1 MNAKRLGAISF
12 GHFAIDILNSSI
24 AIILVSVSQQWDL
37 SNSQIGFGAMIYTFA
52 ASLTQPF
59 FGLLAD
65 RWRGRWLNWLGLLWV
80 MVFFS
85 LASFAPNYP
94 TLLAILT
101 VGALGSGAFHP
112 VGIVNA
118 GDAGGHRPTTATSVF
133 FLLGQS
139 GLSLGPMVSGI
150 LLQRMGLDALPLMA
164 LAMAPAVILMALWLK
179 DPMAEPD
186 HVHTS
191 APATGKRRVSRG
203 TVSAVAIFLL
213 VVILRSTTLQSFMTL
228 LPNFWRTW
236 DCPRANTASWSGS
249 SSLPARWAPLQA
261 ASWATGIA
269 AGSSSRFRCW
279 PACRSCC
286 CSGQLRQPALFR
298 GGHRRGRAAEHSPQ
312 HLAHHR
318 PRSAAPAQGHDG
330 RHRPG
335 PHVCQRRGHDVDR
348 GLVCRPRRAGHRALR
363 AGLLPHRRGRACPAA
378 AQDAPLRNHACAR
391 RTVTGRGRLTSGLL

>member
-94 TLLAILT
+94 TLIAILT

-186 HVHTS
+186 HVHTT

-228 LPNFWRTW
+228 LPKFLADMGLSSGEYGIMVGVFVFAGALGTFAGGFLGDRYSRRLVIAISLLAGVPFVLLLLANYDNRLYFVAAIGAGALLSIPHSILLIIGQDLLPRRKGMMGGIVLGLMFASGAATTW
-236 DCPRANTASWSGS
+236 IAGWFADRVGLGTVLYVLAFFPIAA
-249 SSLPARWAPLQA
+249 A
-261 ASWATGIA
+261 ASALLLPKTRPATT
-269 AGSSSRFRCW
+269 
-279 PACRSCC
+279 
-286 CSGQLRQPALFR
+286 
-298 GGHRRGRAAEHSPQ
+298 
-312 HLAHHR
+312 
-318 PRSAAPAQGHDG
+318 APA
-330 RHRPG
+330 PAE
-335 PHVCQRRGHDVDR
+335 P
-348 GLVCRPRRAGHRALR
+348 A
-363 AGLLPHRRGRACPAA
+363 PAA
-378 AQDAPLRNHACAR
+378 AD
-391 RTVTGRGRLTSGLL
+391 

>member
-1 MNAKRLGAISF
+1 MNAKRLSAISF

-139 GLSLGPMVSGI
+139 GLSLGPMLSGI

-164 LAMAPAVILMALWLK
+164 LAMSPAVILMALWLK

-186 HVHTS
+186 HVHT
-191 APATGKRRVSRG
+191 ATPTPGKRRVSRG
-203 TVSAVAIFLL
+203 AVSAVAIFLL

-228 LPNFWRTW
+228 LPKYLADMGLSSAEYGIMVGVFVFAGALGTFAGGFLGDRYSRRLVIAISLLAGVPFVLLLLANYGNWLYFVAAIGAGALLSIPHSILLIIGQDLLPRRKGMMGGIVLGLMFASGAATTW
-236 DCPRANTASWSGS
+236 IAGWFADRVGLGTVLYVLAFFPIAA
-249 SSLPARWAPLQA
+249 A
-261 ASWATGIA
+261 AS
-269 AGSSSRFRCW
+269 
-279 PACRSCC
+279 
-286 CSGQLRQPALFR
+286 AL
-298 GGHRRGRAAEHSPQ
+298 
-312 HLAHHR
+312 
-318 PRSAAPAQGHDG
+318 
-330 RHRPG
+330 
-335 PHVCQRRGHDVDR
+335 
-348 GLVCRPRRAGHRALR
+348 
-363 AGLLPHRRGRACPAA
+363 LLPKTRPATTAPVPAEPAPAA
-378 AQDAPLRNHACAR
+378 AD
-391 RTVTGRGRLTSGLL
+391 

>member
-186 HVHTS
+186 HVHTT

-228 LPNFWRTW
+228 LPKFLADMGLSSGEYGIMVGVFVFAGALGTFAGGFLGDRYSRRLVIAISLLAGVPFVLLLLANYDNRLYFVAAIGAGALLSIPHSILLIIGQDLLPRRKGMMGGIVLGLMFASGAATTW
-236 DCPRANTASWSGS
+236 IAGWFADRVGLGMVLYVLAFFPIAA
-249 SSLPARWAPLQA
+249 A
-261 ASWATGIA
+261 AS
-269 AGSSSRFRCW
+269 
-279 PACRSCC
+279 
-286 CSGQLRQPALFR
+286 AL
-298 GGHRRGRAAEHSPQ
+298 
-312 HLAHHR
+312 
-318 PRSAAPAQGHDG
+318 
-330 RHRPG
+330 
-335 PHVCQRRGHDVDR
+335 
-348 GLVCRPRRAGHRALR
+348 
-363 AGLLPHRRGRACPAA
+363 LLPKTRPTATTPVPAEPSPAA
-378 AQDAPLRNHACAR
+378 AD
-391 RTVTGRGRLTSGLL
+391 

>member
-1 MNAKRLGAISF
+1 MNAKRLSAISF

-228 LPNFWRTW
+228 LPKFLADMGLSSGEYGIMVGVFVFAGALGTFAGGFLGDRYSRRLVIAISLLAGVPFVLLLLANYDNRLYFVAAIGAGALLSIPHSILLIIGQDLLPRRKGMMGGIVLGLMFASGAATTW
-236 DCPRANTASWSGS
+236 IAGWFADRVGLGTVLYVLAFFPIAA
-249 SSLPARWAPLQA
+249 A
-261 ASWATGIA
+261 ASALLLPKTRPATT
-269 AGSSSRFRCW
+269 
-279 PACRSCC
+279 
-286 CSGQLRQPALFR
+286 
-298 GGHRRGRAAEHSPQ
+298 
-312 HLAHHR
+312 
-318 PRSAAPAQGHDG
+318 APA
-330 RHRPG
+330 PAE
-335 PHVCQRRGHDVDR
+335 P
-348 GLVCRPRRAGHRALR
+348 A
-363 AGLLPHRRGRACPAA
+363 PAA
-378 AQDAPLRNHACAR
+378 AD
-391 RTVTGRGRLTSGLL
+391 